1 MSAPSGVQD
10 GRSQPLNFKVVL
22 LGEGAVG
29 KTSLVLRYVDNKF
42 NEKHISTLQV
52 FLSSESFYLCLPTLK
67 YRRLRGDMSFLNNAQ
82 HT

>member
-1 MSAPSGVQD
+1 MAAPAGAQD
-10 GRSQPLNFKVVL
+10 GRSQPLNFKIVL

-52 FLSSESFYLCLPTLK
+52 FQSEILLVFSSSLVLY
-67 YRRLRGDMSFLNNAQ
+67 NNQ
-82 HT
+82 

>member
-1 MSAPSGVQD
+1 MAAPSGAQD
-10 GRSQPLNFKVVL
+10 GRSQPLNFKIVL

-52 FLSSESFYLCLPTLK
+52 FCSVCLTCLN
-67 YRRLRGDMSFLNNAQ
+67 SFLQ
-82 HT
+82 